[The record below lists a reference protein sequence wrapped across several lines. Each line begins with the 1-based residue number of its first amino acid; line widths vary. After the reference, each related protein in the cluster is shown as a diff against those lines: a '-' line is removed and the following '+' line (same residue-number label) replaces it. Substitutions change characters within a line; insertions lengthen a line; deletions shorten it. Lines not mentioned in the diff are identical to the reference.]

1 MKIQKPHKALFYAVS
16 IALLCSLLACSNKR
30 NTFGR
35 RVYHNL
41 TAHYNAYWNGNES
54 LKKGIQQLD
63 AIIME
68 DYSRV
73 LPVFNIGNPQQINS
87 ISSHMDR
94 AIEKASMVIQDHSM
108 KFKSKEHNKW
118 VDDSYLLI
126 GKAYF
131 YKQDYVGARRTF
143 SFMQD
148 EFKEEDIRYDATMWL
163 IKTHIQA
170 AEFEISSSL
179 LGEFQ
184 SNFNELEVPYYIQRI
199 FYQNYAHHY
208 IMSENYNEAI
218 PYLEKAV
225 KTSNNKQ
232 EGSRYR
238 FILGQ
243 IYHLNENFTEAR
255 NLFKEVI
262 KRNPEYRMAFQAE
275 LHIAKVYNPS
285 IDNYGDFIN
294 RFEKMLRDEKNQDYK
309 DLIYFAMA
317 EIARKNKSL
326 DDEVRYLKQSVSF
339 ARKDVH
345 QKVASSIRLADIYFD
360 KDQYRNAS
368 IYYDTVR
375 QFIQK
380 DYPNYQNILNRTVLL
395 SNLVDNHQEILR
407 QDSLQALAAMSES
420 ERNEIIENLI
430 QQQSKEEEKR
440 NPSNQ
445 SQRILSANQNTYNQ
459 NQTNVTGAWY
469 FYNPSSVSY
478 GYTEFVSKWGNRAR
492 EDNWRLLDKQIS
504 IAADMLQPD
513 KLNEADTA
521 QLISQD
527 RKEVQNEY
535 TQYLRD
541 IPFTSEAMDRSNL
554 IIIEAYY
561 ENALLYEDGLGRND
575 LAIESF
581 EVMMQ
586 RFPDNSHLLNSYY
599 HLYLLYKN
607 ENNRIQSEYYKN
619 LIERKFPGSSY
630 ARLIRDPGIEI
641 QRGSQDVKSNS
652 LYAQAYNAY
661 SNKQYFTSI
670 ELCNIGLSEAEDQEL
685 LPKFDFLRA
694 LSLGKV
700 EVSDSLMFSLE
711 RIITKYPNHELAE
724 NAKNILSILAVDK
737 LESQGTVATDDVDEI
752 QVDSPYEFKQESSHN
767 YILMIEGGSVN
778 LRALLY
784 SLAEFNRKNLNYN
797 ELTVSS
803 FDFSETHQLIL
814 IARFENQ
821 LLAKRY
827 KEQLKNDQ
835 AFTRSLTRIKNE
847 QFLISNDNYVVFY
860 QRKNL
865 KEYLD
870 FYNRY
875 YQ

>member
-1 MKIQKPHKALFYAVS
+1 M
-16 IALLCSLLACSNKR
+16 
-30 NTFGR
+30 
-35 RVYHNL
+35 YHNL

-54 LKKGIQQLD
+54 LKKGLEQLD

-73 LPVFNIGNPQQINS
+73 LPVYNIGNSQQINS
-87 ISSHMDR
+87 ISGQLDR

-108 KFKSKEHNKW
+108 KFKSKEYNKW

-170 AEFEISSSL
+170 GEFEISLSL
-179 LGEFQ
+179 LSEFQ
-184 SNFNELEVPYYIQRI
+184 NNFDELEVPYYIQRI
-199 FYQNYAHHY
+199 FYQIYAHHF

-218 PYLEKAV
+218 PYLEKAI

-232 EGSRYR
+232 EGTRYR

-243 IYHLNENFTEAR
+243 VYHLSENFTEAR
-255 NLFKEVI
+255 RLFKEVI

-317 EIARKNKSL
+317 EIARKNNSL
-326 DDEVRYLKQSVSF
+326 DDEMKYLKQSVKF
-339 ARKDVH
+339 ARRDFH
-345 QKVASSIRLADIYFD
+345 QKVASSIRLAAIYFD

-380 DYPNYQNILNRTVLL
+380 DYPNYQAILTRTALL
-395 SNLVDNHQEILR
+395 SNLVANHQEILK
-407 QDSLQALAAMSES
+407 QDSLQMLAAMSES
-420 ERNEIIENLI
+420 ERNKIIANLI
-430 QQQSKEEEKR
+430 QQQSKEEEKIST
-440 NPSNQ
+440 SNDVQ
-445 SQRILSANQNTYNQ
+445 SNLFTNQNTYNQ
-459 NQTNVTGAWY
+459 NQRNTTGAWY
-469 FYNPSSVSY
+469 FYNPSNISY
-478 GYTEFVSKWGNRAR
+478 GYTEFVRKWGNRAR
-492 EDNWRLLDKQIS
+492 EDNWRLLDKQIA
-504 IAADMLQPD
+504 IATEILQPNT
-513 KLNEADTA
+513 LSDTDTIHVNSPDGVEIPNSYA
-521 QLISQD
+521 
-527 RKEVQNEY
+527 
-535 TQYLRD
+535 QYLSD
-541 IPFTSEAMDRSNL
+541 IPFTAEAIDRSNL

-581 EVMMQ
+581 ETMMQ

-599 HLYLLYKN
+599 HLYLLYQ
-607 ENNRIQSEYYKN
+607 EDNNSAQSEYYKR
-619 LIERKFPGSSY
+619 LIESEFPESSY
-630 ARLIRDPGIEI
+630 ARLIRNPDIEI
-641 QRGSQDVKSNS
+641 RRGSQNVESNS

-670 ELCNIGLSEAEDQEL
+670 ELCNIGLSEGQDQEL

-700 EVSDSLMFSLE
+700 EVSDSLVFSLK
-711 RIITKYPNHELAE
+711 RIIVKYPNHELTE
-724 NAKNILSILAVDK
+724 NAKNILSILAIDV
-737 LESQGTVATDDVDEI
+737 LESQDTVVNKDVDEL
-752 QVDSPYEFKQESSHN
+752 QLDSPYDFKQESSHN

-778 LRALLY
+778 LNALLY
-784 SLAEFNRKNLNYN
+784 SLAAFNRKNQDYN

-803 FDFSETHQLIL
+803 FGFSETHQLIL

-821 LLAKRY
+821 LLAKIY

-835 AFTRSLTRIKNE
+835 TFTRSLMSIKNE

-860 QRKNL
+860 QRKDI

-870 FYNRY
+870 FYNRF